1 MIICQEC
8 NTENMDGALYCENCG
23 ADLDEM
29 LVPVTAGANSLS
41 SLAIVPLKLIVAATG
56 EEIPL
61 PDKDEIILGR
71 EDPVSSIFPDIELT
85 AYGAEEDGVS
95 RKHARITHHG
105 DTYFIEDLQSV
116 NLTFL
121 NKEKLAPNTPCPIS
135 DGDELMLGRLKFQVV
150 LS

>member
-29 LVPVTAGANSLS
+29 LVSEITEDEDFISENDSF
-41 SLAIVPLKLIVAATG
+41 LKLIVAATG
-56 EEIPL
+56 EEIPM

-71 EDPVSSIFPDIELT
+71 EDPVSAVFPDIELT
-85 AYGAEEDGVS
+85 AFGAEEDGVS
-95 RKHARITHHG
+95 RKHARITHQG
-105 DTYFIEDLQSV
+105 DDYFIEDLHSV

-121 NKEKLAPNTPCPIS
+121 NKAKLEPEKPFPIA
-135 DGDELMLGRLKFQVV
+135 DGDELMLGRLKFNVV

>member
-8 NTENMDGALYCENCG
+8 NTENVDGALYCENCG

-29 LVPVTAGANSLS
+29 LAPVTSGANSLS
-41 SLAIVPLKLIVAATG
+41 SEAIVPLKLIVAATG
-56 EEIPL
+56 EEIPM

-71 EDPVSSIFPDIELT
+71 EDPVSAIFPDIELT

-95 RKHARITHHG
+95 RKHARITHSG
-105 DTYFIEDLQSV
+105 DSYFIEDLHSV

-121 NKEKLAPNTPCPIS
+121 NKEKLEPDTPFPIS

-150 LS
+150 MS